1 MGRIRYNT
9 MAVEYLPQTG
19 FCYGELD
26 WISNRNIFF
35 SIFVFVNSKGEDSQ
49 NTTQLV
55 LTLREYLNK
64 DVAIV
69 VPGFWI

>member
-19 FCYGELD
+19 FFYGELD